1 MNKKIGLVVALALAG
16 VGILYLVLSTL
27 ANNRIYYW
35 TATEL
40 LEAGDNAVGANVRLG
55 GMVEAG
61 SVSFDKETMALDFV
75 VTDGSQTVPVHGT
88 GMPPQM
94 FREGIGV
101 IVQGTITEAGVFQ
114 SDRLLVK
121 HDNQYKAPDDGREAD
136 VQEMMKTMEGG
147 ES

>member
-1 MNKKIGLVVALALAG
+1 MSPKILVAIALGLAG
-16 VGILYLVLSTL
+16 VGILYVSLGSLGDNLV
-27 ANNRIYYW
+27 YYW
-35 TATEL
+35 TPTEVVD
-40 LEAGDNAVGANVRLG
+40 AGDKAKGANVRLG

-61 SVSFDKETMALDFV
+61 SIQFDKKSLDLNFR
-75 VTDGSQTVPVHGT
+75 VTDGTRSLPVHGT

-101 IVQGTITEAGVFQ
+101 VVQGTLTDGGVFE

-121 HDNQYKAPDDGREAD
+121 HDNQYKAPEDGREVD
-136 VQEMMKTMEGG
+136 MEEMMKTMGNG